1 VTLVEIELHELELRY
16 AALRIDAPARRAE
29 LVATVAQYGQQGA
42 VLVIREDDRY
52 VLVDGYARVAALR
65 ELGRDVVEAV
75 VLEVSEAEALVLAH
89 RLEAKH
95 PRSALEDGWLM
106 LELIDRHGLD
116 QPAIAIRLHRTR
128 GWVSR
133 RLGLVQALPETVQTA
148 VRVGTIPA
156 HAAAKFLVPL
166 ARANRAHCEQLVV
179 ALGSERVTDRQ
190 VGRLYT
196 LWKTADA
203 ERRLKIVTHPRLAL
217 KADAAVQPEPA
228 VPDGD
233 PAAPLL
239 GDLDGIAGIARRAR
253 RRLDEGLLH
262 ELDERRR
269 GLVTRSGIVV
279 KLAVQALVE
288 LLEEESACST
298 ATPAPPS

>member
-1 VTLVEIELHELELRY
+1 MKIELHELELRY
-16 AALRIDAPARRAE
+16 AALRIDDVARRAE
-29 LVATVAQYGQQGA
+29 FVAKLALHGQQGA
-42 VLVIREDDRY
+42 VLVTREDDSY
-52 VLVDGYARVAALR
+52 VLIDGYARVAALR
-65 ELGRDVVEAV
+65 ELGRDLVEAI
-75 VLEVSEAEALVLAH
+75 VLEVSEADALVLAH
-89 RLEAKH
+89 RLEAKR
-95 PRSALEDGWLM
+95 PRSALEEGWLV
-106 LELIDRHGLD
+106 LELVERHGLG
-116 QPAIAIRLHRTR
+116 QSALATRLRRTK

-133 RLGLVQALPETVQTA
+133 RLGLVRALPEPVQAA
-148 VRVGTIPA
+148 VRTGVVPA
-156 HAAAKFLVPL
+156 HAAAKYLVPL
-166 ARANRAHCEQLVV
+166 ARANRAHCEQLVA

-196 LWKTADA
+196 LWKTADV
-203 ERRLKIVTHPRLAL
+203 ERRLKIVTRPRTAL

-253 RRLDEGLLH
+253 RRLDEGVLR

-269 GLVTRSGIVV
+269 GLVARSGTVA
-279 KLAVQALVE
+279 KLAVQTLVE
-288 LLEEESACST
+288 LLDEEESACST